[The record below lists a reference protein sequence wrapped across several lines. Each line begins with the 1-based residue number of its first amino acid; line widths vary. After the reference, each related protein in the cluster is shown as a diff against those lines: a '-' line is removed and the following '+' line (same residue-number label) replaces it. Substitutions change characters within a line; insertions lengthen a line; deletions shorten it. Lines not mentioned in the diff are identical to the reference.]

1 MNLRDDDLVSAVAL
15 VMEGQAETAAKV
27 EEGEET
33 PSSRLRRRDAP
44 ADPGPSRKRLGREGQ
59 SARLRRRAA

>member
-27 EEGEET
+27 EEGEDPPELEAST
-33 PSSRLRRRDAP
+33 DGDAP
-44 ADPGPSRKRLGREGQ
+44 SEPPA
-59 SARLRRRAA
+59 